1 MGGRSKHF
9 FKKKLPSESAAQ
21 PRSRIA
27 RTAASKKG
35 QEDSTRLSSVCVCVC
50 VCVCVERE
58 TLKAFQ
64 NEVASVLRFGVGGGQ
79 RGTCLVEKLLPM
91 M

>member
-1 MGGRSKHF
+1 MC
-9 FKKKLPSESAAQ
+9 
-21 PRSRIA
+21 
-27 RTAASKKG
+27 
-35 QEDSTRLSSVCVCVC
+35 VCVCVC
-50 VCVCVERE
+50 GGGKCVCVERE

>member
-1 MGGRSKHF
+1 MSLLHSQGQELLEQQLQRK
-9 FKKKLPSESAAQ
+9 A
-21 PRSRIA
+21 R
-27 RTAASKKG
+27 RTAPACP
-35 QEDSTRLSSVCVCVC
+35 LCVCVC